1 MIEGFS
7 VFVTVSAYGVVIFTA
22 IMIIKAIADS
32 ASSRK
37 ARKAEYQKLKSLYHG
52 LLAEERGLEHK
63 LKNYLR
69 RKREMMDDD
78 LQSEFEQ
85 IHRDTI
91 FNAALIGSVDT
102 DKELQQV
109 RAKIEAVR
117 AELEYY
123 K

>member
-117 AELEYY
+117 AELDYY